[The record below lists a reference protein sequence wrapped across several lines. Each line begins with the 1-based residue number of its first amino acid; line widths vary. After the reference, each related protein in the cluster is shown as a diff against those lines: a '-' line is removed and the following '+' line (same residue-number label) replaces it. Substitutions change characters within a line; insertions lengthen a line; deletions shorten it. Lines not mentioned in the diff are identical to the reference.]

1 MITLKE
7 TVDSRSTYFIMA
19 TGTRR
24 YEGIDIKLIIPDTT
38 EAQAKSAFENFLAAQ
53 DDNKS
58 YLLTKVIADT
68 HPPD

>member
-1 MITLKE
+1 MIILKE
-7 TVDSRSTYFIMA
+7 IVDRSTYFIMA

-24 YEGIDIKLIIPDTT
+24 YEGIDIKLVIPDAT
-38 EAQAKSAFENFLAAQ
+38 EDQARTAFDHLIQVE
-53 DDNKS
+53 DGSKS